1 MAKELWL
8 TPEEV
13 VQRKKRKKAVINGAI
28 FLGTA
33 LLSTVVTIL
42 ANSF

>member
-1 MAKELWL
+1 MAKGLWL

-13 VQRKKRKKAVINGAI
+13 LQRKKRKKTIINGAI
-28 FLGTA
+28 LLGTV